1 MKKSF
6 IRRTMV
12 FFIAICLIPFLIYT
26 AILISKTGDI
36 EQQRIAGSLEAIA
49 EEKAAALQK
58 DLKNIENETINL
70 AEWAS
75 FLMAQDSNIPGLSKE
90 YQRDERGVLGRV
102 SSGMVVPSNVFLPA
116 QQELSETLIQE
127 INNSEKMESPME
139 KIKGQTKDVTYTY
152 MVTAEGLL
160 RVMPYLSNNAFL
172 PDHDQRSD
180 YFYTRAVG
188 DENPDRIAV
197 WTNPYYDYGGNG
209 WIITCSCPYYINGK
223 LGGVVC
229 VDVSLQNLAASIAD
243 FRIGDSGFAFVITKE
258 GDVIYH
264 PDMMN
269 IISKSG
275 DRLQTKLL
283 EGREVPTGYET
294 IIRNMMA
301 SGNGSGSYLAED
313 YNYYAIGYHPI
324 ESLGWSLGVEVN
336 KAEYSLGSRYITMG
350 FWGLIGGLL
359 LACLLFAYYLS
370 RKITQPIRQL
380 TEDVQN
386 FSEGSYQKVHVQSE
400 DEIGMLG
407 DAFNQMIQDIS
418 DNTASLI
425 YGKRQ
430 LETVFN
436 SIEGVM
442 MILHPDFT
450 ISLMNQEGHDLLGKK
465 GRAPEEFQRCHQ
477 LFFDLDHPCPH
488 CPVVKA
494 LESGS
499 AVTREITMLQNVYRI
514 TAYPVLSEDNQI
526 QEVVVH
532 SIRITD
538 QVLLE
543 QELFQ
548 SEKMAGV
555 GQMVAGITHE
565 LKNPLAII
573 KGAVYLI
580 RANKEMP
587 EKQEE
592 ALTEITDSLSRSE
605 RIITNMLD
613 FSKISQ
619 LERELVSVKSQLD
632 QILLLVRQDL
642 VKKKINTHLRF
653 EEEGLQIYGN
663 RDSFKHIFLNI
674 ISNAIDAMPEGGDL
688 TIEGSRPSPDTARI
702 IFTNTG
708 NPIPSEDLKR
718 IFQPFYTTKE
728 TGTGLGL
735 WIVSKEIQR
744 NQGTIEA
751 RSSDRTE
758 IIVTL
763 PCREVPHE
771 KNTDG

>member
-26 AILISKTGDI
+26 AILVSKTGEI

-58 DLKNIENETINL
+58 DLKNIENETVNL

-75 FLMAQDSNIPGLSKE
+75 YLMSQDTGVPTLSGE
-90 YQRDERGVLGRV
+90 YRRDHRGVLGRF
-102 SSGMVVPSNVFLPA
+102 SPGISLPSNIFLPA
-116 QQELSETLIQE
+116 HQEMSPELIQE

-139 KIKGQTKDVTYTY
+139 KIRLQTEDVTYTY
-152 MVTAEGLL
+152 MVTAKGLL
-160 RVMPYLSNNAFL
+160 RVMPYLSNDAFL
-172 PDHDQRSD
+172 PDHDQRTD

-188 DENPDRIAV
+188 QENPDKTAL

-229 VDVSLQNLAASIAD
+229 VDVSIQNLAASIAD

-283 EGREVPTGYET
+283 EGRKVPTGYES
-294 IIRNMMA
+294 IIRNMMDNG
-301 SGNGSGSYLAED
+301 SGSGSYLSE
-313 YNYYAIGYHPI
+313 NYGYHAIGYHPI
-324 ESLGWSLGVEVN
+324 ENLGWSLGVEVN

-359 LACLLFAYYLS
+359 LACLLFAYTLS

-386 FSEGSYQKVHVQSE
+386 FSEGSYQKIHVQSE

-407 DAFNQMIQDIS
+407 RAFNQMSQDIS
-418 DNTASLI
+418 DYTASLL
-425 YGKRQ
+425 YGKKQ

-442 MILHPDFT
+442 MILTPDFT
-450 ISLMNQEGHDLLGKK
+450 ISLMNREGGQLAEKRGL
-465 GRAPEEFQRCHQ
+465 PETVPQKCHQ
-477 LFFDLDHPCPH
+477 LFFGLDQPCPH
-488 CPVVKA
+488 CPVVTA
-494 LESGS
+494 LKSGS
-499 AVTREITMLQNVYRI
+499 AVTREITMFQNVYRI
-514 TAYPVLSEDNQI
+514 TAYPVVSEDNLI
-526 QEVVVH
+526 REVVVH
-532 SIRITD
+532 CIKITD

-573 KGAVYLI
+573 KGAVYLV
-580 RANKEMP
+580 RTNKERP
-587 EKQEE
+587 DKQEE
-592 ALTEITDSLSRSE
+592 ALAEISESLARSE
-605 RIITNMLD
+605 RIIANMLD
-613 FSKISQ
+613 FSKISH
-619 LERELVSVKSQLD
+619 LEKELVSVRHQLE

-642 VKKKINTHLRF
+642 VKKKINTHLVF
-653 EEEGLQIYGN
+653 DGEDLQIYGN

-674 ISNAIDAMPEGGDL
+674 IGNAIEAMPEGGDL
-688 TIEGSRPSPDTARI
+688 TIEGTRPAPDTARI
-702 IFTNTG
+702 LFANTG
-708 NPIPSEDLKR
+708 NPIPPDDLKR
-718 IFQPFYTTKE
+718 IFQPFFTTKD

-751 RSSDRTE
+751 RTGDQTE

-763 PCREVPHE
+763 PSREVPYE
-771 KNTDG
+771 KNIDG